1 MADCMKKIE
10 DLKKDMEAKDKEVEK
25 LKKQVE
31 NINKL
36 EQDKNKL
43 LKEVSNKRDQF
54 LFNGKLEAKLIKL
67 TILLPRLE
75 TKLRR

>member
-43 LKEVSNKRDQF
+43 LKEVSNTF
-54 LFNGKLEAKLIKL
+54 LFNGKLEAKFIKL
-67 TILLPRLE
+67 IILLPRLE
-75 TKLRR
+75 TKLRK